1 MPPRWQHDYELLACV
16 ATRLHA
22 RRILGYPQLVD
33 AGRMTA
39 DAAADGIRVMGTIS
53 CTWWAIAEG
62 QPEPQW
68 TQDADA
74 GGAWPYER
82 VAALTIAARR
92 PRAAAI
98 ELPNDYDVV
107 GFADA
112 IDTLIWWETARPSAR
127 LIVDCNRELRMPAR
141 PAAIPIAPAAPV
153 SRPSA
158 ITAATSRAGQ
168 PFLFGVAA

>member
-16 ATRLHA
+16 ATHLHA
-22 RRILGYPQLVD
+22 QRILGYPEVVH

-39 DAAADGIRVMGTIS
+39 GAAADGIRVMGAIA
-53 CTWWAIAEG
+53 CTWWAIVENQLEAL
-62 QPEPQW
+62 W
-68 TQDADA
+68 TQDPDL

-82 VAALTIAARR
+82 IAALTIAARR

-98 ELPNDYDVV
+98 ELPNDYEAV

-127 LIVDCNRELRMPAR
+127 LIADCNGTPRS
-141 PAAIPIAPAAPV
+141 PAAPIARAV
-153 SRPSA
+153 ASPP
-158 ITAATSRAGQ
+158 TASPAGQ